1 MLKVRCS
8 ESDWRGVDYARKY
21 AIAPFAILR
30 RTDSRIDL
38 LGAFACWVVP
48 EIVAWR
54 VRRSPVEHLSREI
67 TIA

>member
-38 LGAFACWVVP
+38 LGRICVLGSTRNRCLESQAVT
-48 EIVAWR
+48 
-54 VRRSPVEHLSREI
+54 S
-67 TIA
+67 